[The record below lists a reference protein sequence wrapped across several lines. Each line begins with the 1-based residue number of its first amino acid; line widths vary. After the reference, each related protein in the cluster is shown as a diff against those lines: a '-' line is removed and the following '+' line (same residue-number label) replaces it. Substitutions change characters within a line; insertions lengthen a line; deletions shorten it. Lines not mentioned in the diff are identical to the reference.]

1 MLDQWFT
8 KIINQKHRKHVAMQ
22 NMNAVEHNRGKES
35 EQFMFLSDCNLSLD
49 APDFC
54 YF

>member
-1 MLDQWFT
+1 VVYQ
-8 KIINQKHRKHVAMQ
+8 KIINQKHRKYVDTQ
-22 NMNAVEHNRGKES
+22 NMNAVEPNREKES
-35 EQFMFLSDCNLSLD
+35 VQFMFLSDCNLNLSLD